1 MVKISTGEESEDFF
15 ESAVL
20 TFGMGALL
28 QREKQTLPE
37 FLHWCNTGD
46 LVKVIEA
53 LEIGDIAE
61 EVNLLNTGIIL
72 PVMKKQNAV
81 AELLLNQPNANVN
94 FEDD

>member
-37 FLHWCNTGD
+37 LLHWCNTGD
-46 LVKVIEA
+46 LEKVIEA
-53 LEIGDIAE
+53 REIGDVAG
-61 EVNLLNTGIIL
+61 EVNLLNTGLIL
-72 PVMKKQNAV
+72 AVMKKQNVV
-81 AELLLNQPNANVN
+81 AELLLNHW
-94 FEDD
+94 